1 MIRCIASSQVVLLVF
16 SARNCLFLLRPQN
29 PLLRYR
35 NSMRVPVAESCIILF
50 YFFFFCFI
58 VEWRWTNR
66 NNYSQ
71 LIWCVGDARICINW
85 WRVWFFFFWG
95 VSVCRRRCPVASQ
108 LEHIDDI
115 NWVHRA
121 KWCAGYVK
129 VIQFVYANENEH
141 ILLLLLLGSNE
152 YACCVE
158 ILNMWKGEMCR
169 WWLRLQCKAEIKQ
182 RRCWLCFCWI
192 ITGMQYSHPPASNFG
207 VAVATSIRFRIKKQK
222 TL

>member
-1 MIRCIASSQVVLLVF
+1 MVMIRCIASSQVVLLVF

-50 YFFFFCFI
+50 YFFFLFHCGMKM
-58 VEWRWTNR
+58 NKPQ
-66 NNYSQ
+66 Q
-71 LIWCVGDARICINW
+71 LQSINLVCG
-85 WRVWFFFFWG
+85 RCSYMHKLMASMVFFFWG

-158 ILNMWKGEMCR
+158 ILNMWKGEKCR
-169 WWLRLQCKAEIKQ
+169 W
-182 RRCWLCFCWI
+182 
-192 ITGMQYSHPPASNFG
+192 
-207 VAVATSIRFRIKKQK
+207 
-222 TL
+222 